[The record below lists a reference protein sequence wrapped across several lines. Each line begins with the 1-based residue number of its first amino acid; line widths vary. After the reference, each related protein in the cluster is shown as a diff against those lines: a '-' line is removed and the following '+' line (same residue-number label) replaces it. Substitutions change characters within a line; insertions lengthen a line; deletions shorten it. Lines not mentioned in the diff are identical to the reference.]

1 MGGSTV
7 NRQELFNVVSILER
21 LDSVLRRDLP
31 GTSGD
36 PVWSMIVFL
45 MKAHLEDRVV
55 TVTTLADASGAPRAS
70 ARRRIEEMARD
81 GLIEFQPSSRT
92 GRRHAIAPSR
102 ELFARVTTAAS
113 RALDT
118 IVELAGPD
126 GAKIGDRPRASGIS
140 YPHAAPEG
148 FDPSVELSILAY
160 EDPVFRALRKTR
172 WEIESFLGVRVKLTV
187 LPHTDLRK
195 HLITVGS
202 PPGTDLVSV
211 DFPWLGE
218 FVERGLLRPISDLVS
233 GSGIDRADFY
243 GMAWNAGF
251 YEGRQYA
258 IPIQPTVELLW
269 YRADIL
275 ERMNI
280 TPPRTLDE
288 VLDTA
293 RRVHQPNRNL
303 HGIVWPGARG
313 DQLAQCFLQIMGAVG
328 RPLISASGADE
339 WYDSA
344 RTGDALARVD
354 CPEGREA
361 ARYMRALLPF
371 SPPDILSLSWDDVA
385 TRFGFGQAALCYTW
399 SNRAS
404 MMDGDDIR
412 RLGAR
417 VGFAPHPG
425 LKPGKGW
432 SPMGGVVLGIPT
444 TVPEERLPLVWKA
457 LERLV
462 SPEIM
467 KFLAVH
473 GSGAG
478 ARFRVAADRYVA
490 QRGPIIPYVDEM
502 VKNDQIQTWQRP
514 PIPKFERLC
523 EMLGDELHIMLSG
536 HGSVERSLAEAQRRI
551 DLLLDQRDPFDEA
564 NWIPF

>member
-1 MGGSTV
+1 M

-21 LDSVLRRDLP
+21 LDHLTRRDLP
-31 GTSGD
+31 GVEGD
-36 PVWSMIVFL
+36 PVWAMIVFL
-45 MKAHLEDRVV
+45 MKAYLENRVV
-55 TVTTLADASGAPRAS
+55 TVTTLADASGIPRAS
-70 ARRRIEEMARD
+70 ARRRVEEMTRD

-92 GRRHAIAPSR
+92 GRRHAIVPSR
-102 ELFARVTTAAS
+102 ELFARVTGLAS
-113 RALDT
+113 KALET
-118 IVELAGPD
+118 IVDLAGPG
-126 GAKIGDRPRASGIS
+126 GAKIGERPRSAGIS

-148 FDPSVELSILAY
+148 FDPSNELSILAY

-172 WEIESFLGVRVKLTV
+172 WEIEGFLGHRVKLTV
-187 LPHTDLRK
+187 LPHTDLRR
-195 HLITVGS
+195 HLVTVGT
-202 PPGTDLVSV
+202 PAGTDLVSV

-233 GSGIDRADFY
+233 GSSIDRADFY
-243 GMAWNAGF
+243 GIAWNAGF
-251 YEGRQYA
+251 HGGRQYA
-258 IPIQPTVELLW
+258 VPLQPTVELLW

-275 ERMNI
+275 ERMGVA
-280 TPPRTLDE
+280 PPKTLDE

-303 HGIVWPGARG
+303 NGIAWPGARG

-328 RPLISASGADE
+328 RPLISSSGSDE
-339 WYDSA
+339 RWDPA
-344 RTGDALARVD
+344 RGGEAFARVD

-361 ARYMRALLPF
+361 AAYTRALLPF
-371 SPPDILSLSWDDVA
+371 SPPDILSLNWDDVA

-417 VGFAPHPG
+417 VGFVPHPG
-425 LKPGKGW
+425 REPGKGW

-490 QRGPIIPYVDEM
+490 QRSPIIPYVDEM
-502 VKNDQIQTWQRP
+502 VKNEQIQTWQRP

-523 EMLGDELHIMLSG
+523 EVLGDELHIMLSG
-536 HGSVERSLAEAQRRI
+536 HGSVEGALSEAQRRI
-551 DLLLDQRDPFDEA
+551 DILLDQRDPFDEA